1 MKQRCYIYTRVS
13 TSMQVEGFSLDAQR
27 TRLLKFAE
35 FRELEV
41 VGEYSDK
48 GRSGKN
54 IQGRPEFQR
63 MLKDIESGKDKVSFV
78 LVFKLSRFG
87 RNAADV
93 LTSLQKL
100 QDNGVNLICAED
112 GLDSSHGTGKLIIQ
126 ILSAVAELERENIRV
141 QTMEGRLQ
149 KAREG
154 KWNGGFAPYGYK
166 LVDGKLEIAEDEV
179 EVIRIIFDKFV
190 NTTIGINGIAKYLN
204 DNGFNKKKRQNNT
217 LDYYVPSFI
226 KKVLDNPVY
235 CGKIAFQRRKTEKIA
250 GKHEEYHIVSQTD
263 FPVYD
268 GVHEAIVSEEIWLQA
283 QKKRKKT
290 GHKRDKKHKLEH
302 EHLLSGIIKCPVCDA
317 NLYGNVNRKKK
328 DDGTYYKDYYF
339 YACKHR
345 KQVNG
350 VRCNYDRQW
359 NQETV
364 NKAVEETIR
373 KVVNNPDF
381 EAALRKKIDS
391 RVDTSALDAEMENLQ
406 KALRQLISAKD
417 RLGQQMDTLDVTD
430 KHYDKKYEDMQARL
444 DDFYDKID
452 AAQEEIAEL
461 QARID
466 FLVAQKISSDNVYKY
481 LLYFDKLYDKFT
493 DKEKKTFLGSFVEKI
508 EIYPTETPNGRILK
522 RIQFRFPLFYEG
534 EEIIGLSWD
543 NETTLECAVQLTRQK
558 NE

>member
-35 FRELEV
+35 FRDLEV

-190 NTTIGINGIAKYLN
+190 NTTVGINGIAKYLN
-204 DNGFNKKKRQNNT
+204 DNGFKKKMRQNNT
-217 LDYYVPSFI
+217 REYFRPSFI
-226 KKVLDNPVY
+226 KGVLDNPVY

-250 GKHEEYHIVSQTD
+250 GKHEEYHVVSQTD

-268 GVHEAIVSEEIWLQA
+268 GVHEAIVSEELWLQA

-406 KALRQLISAKD
+406 KALRQLNSAKD
-417 RLGQQMDTLDVTD
+417 RLGQQMDALDVTD

-466 FLVAQKISSDNVYKY
+466 FLIAQKISSDNVYKY

-543 NETTLECAVQLTRQK
+543 NETTLETVVSLVK
-558 NE
+558 HK

>member
-35 FRELEV
+35 FRDLEV

-112 GLDSSHGTGKLIIQ
+112 GLDSSHGTGKLMIQ
-126 ILSAVAELERENIRV
+126 ILSAVAELERDNIRV

-204 DNGFNKKKRQNNT
+204 DNGFKKKKRQNNT

-268 GVHEAIVSEEIWLQA
+268 GVHEAIVSEELWLQA

-345 KQVNG
+345 KQVDG

-406 KALRQLISAKD
+406 KALRQLTSAKD
-417 RLGQQMDTLDVTD
+417 RLGQQMDALDVTD

-444 DDFYDKID
+444 DEFYDKID

-466 FLVAQKISSDNVYKY
+466 FLIAQKISSDNVYKY

-508 EIYPTETPNGRILK
+508 EIYPTETPNGRILR
-522 RIQFRFPLFYEG
+522 RIQFRFPLFYDG
-534 EEIIGLSWD
+534 EEIIGFSWD
-543 NETTLECAVQLTRQK
+543 NETTLETVVSLVQQK
-558 NE
+558 A

>member
-35 FRELEV
+35 FRDLEV
-41 VGEYSDK
+41 VDEYSDK

-166 LVDGKLEIAEDEV
+166 LVDGNLEIAEDEV

-190 NTTIGINGIAKYLN
+190 NTTVGINGIAKYLN
-204 DNGFNKKKRQNNT
+204 DNGFKKKMRQNNT
-217 LDYYVPSFI
+217 REYFRPSFI
-226 KKVLDNPVY
+226 KGVLDNPVY

-250 GKHEEYHIVSQTD
+250 GKHEEYHVVSQTD

-268 GVHEAIVSEEIWLQA
+268 GVHEAIVSEELWLQA

-391 RVDTSALDAEMENLQ
+391 RVDTSSLDAEMENLQ

-417 RLGQQMDTLDVTD
+417 RLGQQMDALDVTD

-466 FLVAQKISSDNVYKY
+466 FLIAQKISSDNVYKY

-522 RIQFRFPLFYEG
+522 RIQFRFPLFYDG

-543 NETTLECAVQLTRQK
+543 NETTLETVVQLSQSK
-558 NE
+558 

>member
-13 TSMQVEGFSLDAQR
+13 TSMQVDGFSLEAQR
-27 TRLLKFAE
+27 TRLLKYAE
-35 FRELEV
+35 FKELEV

-54 IQGRPEFQR
+54 VQGRPEFQR

-93 LTSLQKL
+93 LTSLQKI
-100 QDNGVNLICAED
+100 QDYDVNLICAED
-112 GLDSSHGTGKLIIQ
+112 GLDSSHGTGKMMIQ

-166 LVDGKLEIAEDEV
+166 LVDGKLEIADDEV

-204 DNGFNKKKRQNNT
+204 DNGFVKKKRQNNT
-217 LDYYVPSFI
+217 TDYYNPSFI
-226 KKVLDNPVY
+226 KGVLDNPIY
-235 CGKIAFQRRKTEKIA
+235 CGKIAFQRRKTEKLA
-250 GKHEEYHIVSQTD
+250 GKHEEYHIVKQSE

-268 GVHEAIVSEEIWLQA
+268 GIHEAIISEDLWIQA

-290 GHKRDKKHKLEH
+290 GHKNDKKHKLEH
-302 EHLLSGIIKCPVCDA
+302 EYLLSGILKCPICGA

-328 DDGTYYKDYYF
+328 DDGTYYKEYFF

-345 KQVNG
+345 KKVDG
-350 VRCNYDRQW
+350 VRCNYDKQW
-359 NQETV
+359 NEDIID
-364 NKAVEETIR
+364 KAVEETIR

-381 EAALRKKIDS
+381 ESALRKKIDS
-391 RVDTSALDAEMENLQ
+391 RVDTSTLDAEMENLQ
-406 KALRQLISAKD
+406 KVLRQLNSAKD
-417 RLGQQMDTLDVTD
+417 RLGQQMDSLDATD

-444 DDFYDKID
+444 DDLYDKID
-452 AAQEEIAEL
+452 ETEDDIAEL
-461 QARID
+461 QSRIG
-466 FLVAQKISSDNVYKY
+466 FLIEQKISSDNVYKY

-493 DKEKKTFLGSFVEKI
+493 DMEKKTFLGSFIEKI
-508 EIYPTETPNGRILK
+508 EVYPRELPNGRFLK
-522 RIQFRFPLFYEG
+522 SIHFRFPLFYEG
-534 EEIIGLSWD
+534 EEIIGLRWD
-543 NETTLECAVQLTRQK
+543 NEVTHETVVQLRRK
-558 NE
+558 